1 MTTATIPSAGPRR
14 SLTDHTGDQHTA
26 PDTTPD
32 TGPDLPGRTT
42 VADRVVER
50 TAVQAITEIDN
61 VGGSANRLLGGA
73 LSTPAE
79 SRSAQVSVT
88 SDDTTTALHVRL
100 SIAYPASVARTTH
113 EVRAHLVQRLRE
125 LTGLVVTRVDI
136 TVTALY
142 TTAPQQRR
150 VR

>member
-1 MTTATIPSAGPRR
+1 MTTATVPSTLPRR
-14 SLTDHTGDQHTA
+14 PDADQTGSQHTE
-26 PDTTPD
+26 PD

-42 VADRVVER
+42 VADRAVER
-50 TAVQAITEIDN
+50 TAVQAITELDN
-61 VGGSANRLLGGA
+61 VGGSAQRLFGA
-73 LSTPAE
+73 PAE
-79 SRSAQVSVT
+79 SRAAQVSVT

-113 EVRAHLVQRLRE
+113 EVRAHLIRRLRE

-136 TVTALY
+136 TVTAFY
-142 TTAPQQRR
+142 TTAPERRR